1 MKLLDAYIGRA
12 VLFSTG
18 VVMFVL
24 LALFA
29 FATFAGELDR
39 VGQGNYDVWTAA
51 EYSALLLPRL
61 AYQLFPL
68 VALLGSI
75 IGLGMLASNS
85 ELVVMRAAGVSLK
98 RMSWSVMRVG
108 LVMLALM
115 IVMGEFVA
123 PKAELYAQS
132 LRAQA
137 LSEKISFRSDQ
148 GLWVRDGNKVVH
160 IRDLLSESEVVN
172 VSIYEF
178 NPDNSLN
185 TVTKAH
191 SAEINGD
198 GWTLQRVSQ
207 SQVSVEGVTSVQ
219 YQSLAWDSLIN
230 QKLLSVVTVKPE
242 FLSVVGLYGYID
254 YMQRNGLDAGLY
266 QLALWRK
273 VMSPLAAGVMI
284 FLAIPFVFG
293 SLRSVG
299 IGQRIFVGTLLGIG
313 FYLLDQ
319 TIGQMSLVY
328 GVPAYL
334 GVMVTPLLFLVLAL
348 VLVRRVR

>member
-1 MKLLDAYIGRA
+1 MKLLDRYIGRA
-12 VLFSTG
+12 VLFSTA

-24 LALFA
+24 LSLFA

-85 ELVVMRAAGVSLK
+85 ELIVMRAAGVSLK
-98 RMSWSVMRVG
+98 RMIWSVMRVG
-108 LVMLALM
+108 LVLM
-115 IVMGEFVA
+115 VLMAVMGEFVA

-137 LSEKISFRSDQ
+137 LSEKISFRTDH
-148 GLWVRDGNKVVH
+148 GLWVRDGHKVIH
-160 IRDLLSESEVVN
+160 IRDLISEDEVVN

-178 NPDNSLN
+178 NADNSLN
-185 TVTKAH
+185 TVT
-191 SAEINGD
+191 SAKRAKIDAD
-198 GWTLQRVSQ
+198 GWTLQRVKQ
-207 SQVSVEGVTSVQ
+207 SEVSVAGVTSK
-219 YQSLAWDSLIN
+219 STKTLAWDSLLN
-230 QKLLSVVTVKPE
+230 QKLLGVVTVKPE

-254 YMQRNGLDAGLY
+254 YMQRNGLDSGLY
-266 QLALWRK
+266 ELALWRK
-273 VMSPLAAGVMI
+273 MISPVAAGVMI
-284 FLAIPFVFG
+284 FLAVPFVFG

-299 IGQRIFVGTLLGIG
+299 IGQRIFIGTLLGIG

-319 TIGQMSLVY
+319 TVGQMALVY
-328 GVPAYL
+328 NVPAYL
-334 GVMVTPLLFLVLAL
+334 GVMVAPVLFLILAL
-348 VLVRRVR
+348 VLVKRVR